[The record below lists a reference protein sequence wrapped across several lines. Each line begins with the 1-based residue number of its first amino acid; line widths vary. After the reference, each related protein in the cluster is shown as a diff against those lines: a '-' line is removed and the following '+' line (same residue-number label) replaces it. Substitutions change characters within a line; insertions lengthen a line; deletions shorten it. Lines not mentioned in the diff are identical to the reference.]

1 MDDLQLLASYMET
14 PTDPQVLEKLSIR
27 CKPVLESMRLDEKVE
42 AQVVRKIGLD
52 AWCDIHKIDG
62 TIARLIYVY
71 LGQVKIKKAAK
82 ASMSPKDIHRMI
94 LAGKS
99 TAYMARKLNV
109 HRDSVR
115 RAIVKFG
122 YVELYDSNR
131 KRSKVAKI
139 VSLLE
144 SDGQLTNLQ
153 IAKQVGTQ
161 ESYVAK
167 IRHTHGF
174 TLKTR
179 KPPAEYLQMKL
190 DEGLCAKE
198 IASELGLSHR
208 TIQTYLSGYGIRV
221 GDSPAY
227 RSVPALRIEAM
238 LIDKKSIPEIADALC
253 KAESTIKT
261 YIYHYKLSHLILRKF
276 DDPEL
281 PKRIR
286 AMRDEGLTNM
296 FIAQS
301 LDVSVSYVCAVVKRL
316 GMPSRRYPP
325 STQPSLF
332 ENFDD
337 LKKLLKNI

>member
-1 MDDLQLLASYMET
+1 MDDLQLLASYIET
-14 PTDPQVLEKLSIR
+14 PTDTDILQLLARR
-27 CKPVLESMRLDEKVE
+27 CKPVLDQMGVDEKVE
-42 AQVVRKIGLD
+42 AQVVKKIGLD

-71 LGQVKIKKAAK
+71 LGQVKTKASK
-82 ASMSPKDIHRMI
+82 TSMSPKDLHRMI

-131 KRSKVAKI
+131 KRSKVKKI

-144 SDGQLTNLQ
+144 NNSQITNLE
-153 IAKQVGTQ
+153 IAKIVGTQ

-174 TLKTR
+174 TIKTR
-179 KPPAEYLQMKL
+179 KPPAEYLEQKL
-190 DEGLCAKE
+190 IEGLCAKE

-208 TIQTYLSGYGIRV
+208 TIQTYLSGYGIKV

-227 RSVPALRIEAM
+227 RSVPARRIEAL
-238 LIDKKSIPEIADALC
+238 LIEKKSITEIADILC

-261 YIYHYKLSHLILRKF
+261 YIYHHKLSHLIIRKF

-281 PKRIR
+281 PIKIR
-286 AMRDEGLTNM
+286 AMRDEGCTNLK
-296 FIAQS
+296 IAET

-316 GMPSRRYPP
+316 GMPSRRHAIEKQF
-325 STQPSLF
+325 TLF
-332 ENFDD
+332 DSFEEIQ
-337 LKKLLKNI
+337 KHLKNF